1 MRMGRTNTVN
11 YEELRYYLLRDPNCT
26 KKAMQ
31 AVNDREGTPGTSPC
45 SPVHESRER
54 VDLGE
59 PFGVILWRKRTDTGY
74 PLCLAA
80 ALTGTEMDELVR
92 LEMGWALP
100 GKKRLDGILAAMSFY
115 YGFTPVEYF
124 TLIRLGDKYRKEK
137 PVDLSTDLGL
147 EVNEKTLQLMP
158 QDLYEEREPLD
169 YERCPIRV
177 TGESYGSG
185 IVFPATVIWPDG
197 RTFRVERIDSAQER
211 ARFATGGIGVRF
223 SCRVE
228 GKNRIIGYEKKGD
241 WFLEKPIY

>member
-1 MRMGRTNTVN
+1 MGQTNAVN
-11 YEELRYYLLRDPNCT
+11 YEELRYYLLRDPDCT

-31 AVNDREGTPGTSPC
+31 MLNGTSGI
-45 SPVHESRER
+45 VHESRER
-54 VDLGE
+54 VDFGE
-59 PFGVILWRKRTDTGY
+59 PFGAILWRKRTDTGY

-80 ALTGTEMDELVR
+80 ALTGTEMDELIR

-100 GKKRLDGILAAMSFY
+100 EKKRLDGILAAMSFY
-115 YGFTPVEYF
+115 YGFKPTEYF
-124 TLIRLGDKYRKEK
+124 TLIKIGDKYRKEK
-137 PVDLSTDLGL
+137 PLDLSTYLGL
-147 EVNEKTLQLMP
+147 EVSEKALQLMP
-158 QDLYEEREPLD
+158 QDLYEERKPLR

-197 RTFRVERIDSAQER
+197 RRFRVEGIDSAQER

-223 SCRVE
+223 SCRIG
-228 GKNRIIGYEKKGD
+228 GKQRVVGYEKKGD

>member
-1 MRMGRTNTVN
+1 MRVANAVN
-11 YEELRYYLLRDPNCT
+11 YEELRFCLLYDPKCT
-26 KKAMQ
+26 KKAMR
-31 AVNDREGTPGTSPC
+31 AVNERTAEAIRESP
-45 SPVHESRER
+45 EK

-59 PFGVILWRKRTDTGY
+59 PFGAILWRKRTGTGY

-80 ALTGTEMDELVR
+80 ALTGTETDELVR

-100 GKKRLDGILAAMSFY
+100 EKKRLDGILAAMGFY

-124 TLIRLGDKYRKEK
+124 TLIRLGDEYRKEK
-137 PVDLSTDLGL
+137 PMDLSSYLGL
-147 EVNEKTLQLMP
+147 DVNEKVLQLMP
-158 QDLYEEREPLD
+158 QDLYEERKPID

-177 TGESYGSG
+177 NGESYGSG

-197 RTFRVERIDSAQER
+197 RVFRVEGIDSAQER

-223 SCRVE
+223 SCRIG
-228 GKNRIIGYEKKGD
+228 GKQRVVGYEKKGD